1 MVQEHGITIYQ
12 KGVEIIQSRKLRNP
26 NYKVVEE
33 R

>member
-12 KGVEIIQSRKLRNP
+12 KGIETIQPRKLRNP